1 VINSK
6 QTERSRKAPH
16 LASYVL
22 TALAACGLV
31 SGMALAQDKGN
42 GNENPH
48 GWTNNP
54 YSPAYDH
61 PYRHGVLPTRE
72 TNDRMKA
79 WEHSHAAQFAAPTAS
94 TGKLSYGG
102 GVGGVGVLSGQNKV
116 YLIFYG
122 TQWGTQ
128 NTDAN
133 GNLTFSGDSAGAAVK
148 AQMMF
153 KGIGTGAELWQ
164 ADLTQWCDGAGV
176 ASGATSCPATGAS
189 YVPYQQNIFAG
200 AWYDNTAASP
210 SAATG
215 TQLAQEAI
223 KAAAHFGNTATGS
236 NRYTYYVMA
245 YDSSGRHSPPSN
257 SATVEMPMPE
267 AAPTRT
273 PHPTHA
279 S

>member
-1 VINSK
+1 
-6 QTERSRKAPH
+6 
-16 LASYVL
+16 
-22 TALAACGLV
+22 
-31 SGMALAQDKGN
+31 
-42 GNENPH
+42 
-48 GWTNNP
+48 
-54 YSPAYDH
+54 
-61 PYRHGVLPTRE
+61 
-72 TNDRMKA
+72 
-79 WEHSHAAQFAAPTAS
+79 
-94 TGKLSYGG
+94 
-102 GVGGVGVLSGQNKV
+102 VLSGQNKV

-128 NTDAN
+128 STDAN
-133 GNLTFSGDSAGAAVK
+133 GNLTFTGDSTGAAVK

-200 AWYDNTAASP
+200 AWYDNSAASP

-236 NRYTYYVMA
+236 NRYTYYVILSPHGTNPDNYQSPTQGYCAWHLPAWLRRCRSGRRSRLQQSAPTSMWA
-245 YDSSGRHSPPSN
+245 QAAVRISSTPVRPALDGYDDTRSSG
-257 SATVEMPMPE
+257 
-267 AAPTRT
+267 TR
-273 PHPTHA
+273 
-279 S
+279 